1 MSIAIQSL
9 LSINPYITKIGTQ
22 TILYMQNTSHIL
34 ALVTK
39 TSLLFTPT
47 IEQELNI
54 FLLEIQHNTFKVSS
68 TNNTLIFI
76 QDLTQQ
82 YYIELTIFEALGID
96 IVGKDSLKYFTKKVR
111 LTIVGNGPRK
121 IQYYYFYGPI
131 NKLFFISKQIY
142 FQHRSNL
149 PIWP

>member
-1 MSIAIQSL
+1 MVRQSEGDRQKFEITTMKVYKWLFRSIAIQSL

-22 TILYMQNTSHIL
+22 TILYMQNTSYIS

-47 IEQELNI
+47 IEQELNV

-121 IQYYYFYGPI
+121 I
-131 NKLFFISKQIY
+131 
-142 FQHRSNL
+142 
-149 PIWP
+149 